1 MNNSA
6 ILNSRLYP
14 RIGLDNAIKVNKA
27 FESNN
32 QFKGN
37 LAEQLLL
44 YDKIVFPTNDFGIVS
59 ILNNWLGYNV
69 LVEALEED
77 IFSFIR
83 SKGIMIYFNQGN
95 GINFIIAKES
105 QQKKFLWW
113 QQSMFDDFEKSIYLQ
128 LSNSTNLNA
137 DEIKQLLPLIISK
150 SRELTFDTEYYKKD
164 FAKETYKDI
173 QETPSFIKYFFDY
186 YKVKDEKL
194 DLLNLPGLKAN
205 EGRVSAIA
213 PIKDP
218 IDLLLKLAEINLEI
232 AMSSFTGG
240 IDIFTSEGANQLLA
254 TKFKRLGYS
263 SNQIEGFLKLLDLN
277 NIPDI
282 ETAVAN
288 NALSFEDIWEFRN
301 NNESKQFRNW
311 LRKINLEDLREL
323 ERLYVASITKKNIVE
338 KFPSKIFRFCVTTA
352 IGFVNPILGIITS
365 VADSFGVDKIKTEYN
380 PKLFFDKLSKL
391 NTP

>member
-1 MNNSA
+1 MNNSV

-14 RIGLDNAIKVNKA
+14 RIGLDNAFKVNKA

-37 LAEQLLL
+37 LAEQLFL

-113 QQSMFDDFEKSIYLQ
+113 QHSMFDDFEKSIYLQ

-137 DEIKQLLPLIISK
+137 DEIKQILPLIISK
-150 SRELTFDTEYYKKD
+150 SKELTFDTKYYKKD

-194 DLLNLPGLKAN
+194 DLLNLPGLKVN

-263 SNQIEGFLKLLDLN
+263 SNQIDGFLKLLDLN

-288 NALSFEDIWEFRN
+288 NALSFE
-301 NNESKQFRNW
+301 
-311 LRKINLEDLREL
+311 
-323 ERLYVASITKKNIVE
+323 NI
-338 KFPSKIFRFCVTTA
+338 
-352 IGFVNPILGIITS
+352 
-365 VADSFGVDKIKTEYN
+365 
-380 PKLFFDKLSKL
+380 
-391 NTP
+391 